1 MMTDSEQGTTTTDG
15 GVYPSR
21 SVARRVAAQQGK
33 PAPTFKPAPEQQCE
47 HARVKMMG
55 GVHYCQQ
62 CGIHVKVRDFNRAMA
77 DTMLHARRLA
87 TLAAL
92 EALVEKWRKQGGET
106 EMLAV
111 GAVYIRCARE
121 LREALKGCQFPKE
134 GE

>member
-1 MMTDSEQGTTTTDG
+1 MTDSEQGTTTTDG

-92 EALVEKWRKQGGET
+92 EALAGKWEAEVDDFPKDVSWDAAET
-106 EMLAV
+106 MA
-111 GAVYIRCARE
+111 GRHARE
-121 LREALKGCQFPKE
+121 LREALKGE
-134 GE
+134 NDG